1 MTAVATSDVTYLAKV
16 LYPRGYSAKDLYRNK
31 PLLNALKKKTDFTSA
46 RGLEVPIDV
55 ALASGVGGTMAGAVA
70 NSNAVTGS
78 TYLIPQTTI
87 FGYVAMDGKVWRN
100 GTRSKDDAAFID
112 YAKKQWDDG
121 LETFMQETARMAY
134 GRKTGARAQTSASV
148 APTGS
153 TITMAKASDL
163 IFFRKGMILVASSTD
178 GGALAA
184 GTPGYA
190 TVIGIDPDAASGAGT
205 LTVDGTITT
214 QITAISTGWYLYQKT
229 LAADNGSGNGGWA
242 GLGDYNPAT
251 PSASL
256 FGVNQTT
263 NPAMTAGIRTTDVS
277 NLATLFIR
285 AMAVAKTQIGTEFK
299 QGEIYLHPLQ
309 FAALVSTKEGAKEV
323 DDPKLYELGIVKMKL
338 GGYTFVEDAFCPRD
352 VGHSLTGECM
362 ELATC
367 GSQPEVGK
375 VFDDQDTDT
384 IKVKLVADGNFIPR
398 RPSGMVR
405 SALPAAA

>member
-1 MTAVATSDVTYLAKV
+1 MAVSTSDVQYLSKV
-16 LYPRGYSAKDLYRNK
+16 LYPRGYQDKDLYRAK

-78 TYLIPQTTI
+78 TYTIPQVTI
-87 FGYVAMDGKVWRN
+87 YGYVEMSGVVWRN

-112 YAKKQWDDG
+112 YAKKQWDSG
-121 LETFMQETARMAY
+121 LETFMQECARMAY
-134 GRKTGARAQTSASV
+134 GRKTGARAVISSVTAPAS
-148 APTGS
+148 S
-153 TITMAKASDL
+153 TITLAKPSDT
-163 IFFRKGMILVASSTD
+163 IFFRKGMIIVASSTD

-190 TVIGIDPDAASGAGT
+190 TITGIDPDAGT

-214 QITAISTGWYLYQKT
+214 QITGISTGWYLYQKT
-229 LAADNGSGNGGWA
+229 LASDNGSGNGGWA
-242 GLGDYNPAT
+242 GLGDYNPIT

-263 NPAMTAGIRTTDVS
+263 NPAMLAGIRTTDTS
-277 NLATLFIR
+277 NLETLFIR
-285 AMAVAKTQIGTEFK
+285 SFATAKTQIGTEFRM
-299 QGEIYLHPLQ
+299 GDIYLHPLQ

-323 DDPKLYELGIVKMKL
+323 DDPKLYELGIQKMKL
-338 GGYTFVEDAFCPRD
+338 GGYTFVEDPFCPRD
-352 VGHSLTGECM
+352 YAHTLTGDCLEM
-362 ELATC
+362 ATC

-375 VFDDQDTDT
+375 VFDDQETDV
-384 IKVKLVADGNFIPR
+384 IKVKLVADGNFVPR
-398 RPSGMVR
+398 RPSGMIR
-405 SALPAAA
+405 NALPAAQAAQ